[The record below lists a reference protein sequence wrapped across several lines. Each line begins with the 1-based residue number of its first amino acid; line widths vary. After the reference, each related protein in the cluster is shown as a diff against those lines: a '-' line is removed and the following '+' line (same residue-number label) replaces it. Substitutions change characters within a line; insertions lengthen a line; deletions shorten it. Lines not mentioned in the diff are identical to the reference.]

1 MLLALMGRV
10 TWAALVTQRSAR
22 RERAVIAT
30 LPTEW
35 VAADGSLRVVRSV
48 HAFAFAVSALGRR
61 RVYVSR
67 GLIDILTPRALD
79 AVLAHERAHISGRH
93 GLPQLIGRVMS
104 HAFRFVPP
112 IRLASDQL
120 ILGLEMVADARAVD
134 LLGDPL
140 LLASAVVDVAEH
152 SRVRPGVALGVGSHS
167 VAERVARLTSGGP
180 STRRRSIG
188 VVSVVLSLAIFASLT
203 LAIPASA
210 RNLGGTLRIEA
221 GHALCHLP
229 AE

>member
-1 MLLALMGRV
+1 
-10 TWAALVTQRSAR
+10 
-22 RERAVIAT
+22 
-30 LPTEW
+30 
-35 VAADGSLRVVRSV
+35 
-48 HAFAFAVSALGRR
+48 
-61 RVYVSR
+61 
-67 GLIDILTPRALD
+67 
-79 AVLAHERAHISGRH
+79 
-93 GLPQLIGRVMS
+93 MS

-140 LLASAVVDVAEH
+140 LLASTVVDVAEH
-152 SRVRPGVALGVGSHS
+152 SRVSPGAALGVGSHG